1 MPADFL
7 ANDFEAIARTMRQ
20 NAAASSKVLLRF
32 WSLVRLL
39 DSEHD
44 SIEAA
49 VAEAHERWM
58 DRTTFPDHIAAIDG
72 TILMDNK
79 ALTKAMRRYRE
90 GMAAAS

>member
-7 ANDFEAIARTMRQ
+7 ANDFEAIARAMRQ

-32 WSLVRLL
+32 WSLIRLL

-58 DRTTFPDHIAAIDG
+58 DRTTSPDHIAAIDG
-72 TILMDNK
+72 TVLMDNK
-79 ALTKAMRRYRE
+79 ALTEAIRRYRE
-90 GMAAAS
+90 GMPI

>member
-7 ANDFEAIARTMRQ
+7 ANDFEAIARAMRQ

-32 WSLVRLL
+32 WSFIRLL

-49 VAEAHERWM
+49 VAEAHEHWM
-58 DRTTFPDHIAAIDG
+58 GRTATPDHIAAIDG
-72 TILMDNK
+72 TVLMGRE
-79 ALTKAMRRYRE
+79 ALTEAMMRYRE
-90 GMAAAS
+90 GMPI